1 MVLSW
6 HQATIRF
13 LSFSRSPKWTY
24 QTKWTSSQASTLAT
38 KKDDAE
44 WSVPKWFYVAFI
56 DRIFDKGYAE
66 KVPKE
71 TVEADPGK
79 VRYIPHHGVY
89 HPEKPEKIRVVFDS
103 SANLS

>member
-1 MVLSW
+1 M
-6 HQATIRF
+6 
-13 LSFSRSPKWTY
+13 
-24 QTKWTSSQASTLAT
+24 
-38 KKDDAE
+38 
-44 WSVPKWFYVAFI
+44 AFI